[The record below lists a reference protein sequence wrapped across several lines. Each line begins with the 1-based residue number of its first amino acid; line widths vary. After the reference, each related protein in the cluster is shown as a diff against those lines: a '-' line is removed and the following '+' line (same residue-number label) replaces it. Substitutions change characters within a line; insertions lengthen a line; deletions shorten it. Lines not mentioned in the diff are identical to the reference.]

1 MGQAI
6 EVPLTEEELEH
17 VAATLL
23 GKMLF
28 ALSRLEISI
37 SYYVVWADHGRDL
50 EALTKK
56 LEETMLNVKLR
67 HLEKM
72 FAIKYGVG
80 TPPHSAMAAW
90 LKQADVARELRNEF
104 VHGRWGIATH
114 EQKVANVI
122 GLPTSPRQREVRY
135 SIADLQQ
142 ILARVESL
150 EPALGKLRKKWP
162 L

>member
-1 MGQAI
+1 
-6 EVPLTEEELEH
+6 
-17 VAATLL
+17 
-23 GKMLF
+23 MLF
-28 ALSRLEISI
+28 ALSRLEIAI
-37 SYYVVWADHGRDL
+37 SFYVVWADYGREL
-50 EALTKK
+50 EALTEK
-56 LEETMLNVKLR
+56 LEETAFNVKLR
-67 HLEKM
+67 HLEKI
-72 FAIKYGVG
+72 FEKKYGVG

-90 LKQADVARELRNEF
+90 LKEADAARELRNEL

-122 GLPTSPRQREVRY
+122 GLPTSPRQRETRY

-142 ILARVESL
+142 VLGRVERL